1 MKINENMKASDSC
14 KIQEKHRLMIAI
26 NELTFAYSGQPPL
39 FQEFGLHVGRG
50 DALSIIG
57 PSGCGKTTLLYLL
70 AGLRPPQSG
79 SIIIDHKPISRP
91 RPRSG
96 LVLQDHGL
104 LPWQT
109 VRENARLGLTIW
121 GFYGSD
127 GRHAPAD
134 EPLVTD
140 EADQRVD
147 AWLKKL
153 GIEGLRDQYP
163 LQLSRG
169 QRQRTAIARTLAMKP
184 DLLLMDEPFSALDA
198 PTREDLQNFIINLHH
213 ESDLTYVIV
222 THDIEVAVLM
232 GKKILVLQKGCNQE
246 TQIIDNALLGLKDCR
261 RQDEF
266 QQKCEDLRKL
276 LGSPA

>member
-1 MKINENMKASDSC
+1 
-14 KIQEKHRLMIAI
+14 MIAI
-26 NELTFAYSGQPPL
+26 NNLTFAYSGKPPI
-39 FQEFGLHVGRG
+39 FQDYSLQVDRG
-50 DALSIIG
+50 EALSIIG

-70 AGLRPPQSG
+70 AGVRQPRAG
-79 SIIIDHKPISRP
+79 SIFIDDKLISRP

-109 VRENARLGLTIW
+109 VRQNARLGLTIW

-134 EPLVTD
+134 ELLVSA

-153 GIEGLRDQYP
+153 GIDGLRDQYP
-163 LQLSRG
+163 LQISRG
-169 QRQRTAIARTLAMKP
+169 QRQRTAIARTLAMQP
-184 DLLLMDEPFSALDA
+184 DLLMMDEPFSALDA
-198 PTREDLQNFIINLHH
+198 PTREDLQNFIINLHL
-213 ESDLTYVIV
+213 ESDLTYLIV

-232 GKKILVLQKGCNQE
+232 GKKILVLQKGCNRE
-246 TQIIDNALLGLKDCR
+246 TQIMDNALYGLMEYR
-261 RQDEF
+261 RQNEF
-266 QQKCEDLRKL
+266 LQKCDDLRQL
-276 LGSPA
+276 LGSLT

>member
-1 MKINENMKASDSC
+1 
-14 KIQEKHRLMIAI
+14 MIAV
-26 NELTFAYSGQPPL
+26 NDLTFAYSGQPPI
-39 FQEFGLHVGRG
+39 FQGYGLHVSRG
-50 DALSIIG
+50 EALSVIG

-70 AGLRPPQSG
+70 TGLRRPQSG
-79 SIIIDHKPISRP
+79 SIIIDHQPISRP

-134 EPLVTD
+134 ERLGGD

-147 AWLKKL
+147 DWLKKL
-153 GIEGLRDQYP
+153 GIENLRNQYP

-169 QRQRTAIARTLAMKP
+169 QRQRTAIARTLAMQP

-198 PTREDLQNFIINLHH
+198 PIREDLQNFIINLHN
-213 ESDLTYVIV
+213 ETDLTYVIV
-222 THDIEVAVLM
+222 THDIEVAVVM
-232 GKKILVLQKGCNQE
+232 GHKILVLQKDCNHQAR
-246 TQIIDNALLGLKDCR
+246 IIDNACAGFTDCR
-261 RQDEF
+261 MQDGF
-266 QQKCEDLRKL
+266 LQKCEDLRKL
-276 LGSPA
+276 LGSLT

>member
-1 MKINENMKASDSC
+1 
-14 KIQEKHRLMIAI
+14 MITI
-26 NELTFAYSGQPPL
+26 KDLTFAYSGQPPI
-39 FQEFGLHVGRG
+39 FQGYSLEIQRG
-50 DALSIIG
+50 EALSIIG

-70 AGLRPPQSG
+70 AGLRHPHSG
-79 SIIIDHKPISRP
+79 RILIDQIPINRP

-127 GRHAPAD
+127 GRHAPVD
-134 EPLVTD
+134 EAID
-140 EADQRVD
+140 ARQADQRVD
-147 AWLKKL
+147 GWLAKL
-153 GIEGLRDQYP
+153 GIENLRDQYP

-169 QRQRTAIARTLAMKP
+169 QRQRTAIARTLAMQP

-198 PTREDLQNFIINLHH
+198 PTREDLQKFIIDLHAAT
-213 ESDLTYVIV
+213 DLTYVIV
-222 THDIEVAVLM
+222 THDIEVAVVM
-232 GKKILVLQKGCNQE
+232 GKKILILAKGCNQNAH
-246 TQIIDNALLGLKDCR
+246 IIDNACAGLTIGR

-266 QQKCEDLRKL
+266 QQTCEDVRHL
-276 LGSPA
+276 LGSLT

>member
-1 MKINENMKASDSC
+1 
-14 KIQEKHRLMIAI
+14 MIAI
-26 NELTFAYSGQPPL
+26 NDLTFAYSGQPPI
-39 FQEFGLHVGRG
+39 FQDYSLQVGRG
-50 DALSIIG
+50 EALSIIG

-70 AGLRPPQSG
+70 AGLRHPQSG
-79 SIIIDHKPISRP
+79 SIFIDDKPISRP
-91 RPRSG
+91 RPCSG

-127 GRHAPAD
+127 GRHAPAN
-134 EPLVTD
+134 ERLASD

-153 GIEGLRDQYP
+153 GIEDLRDQYP
-163 LQLSRG
+163 LRLSRG

-198 PTREDLQNFIINLHH
+198 PTREDLQNFIIPLAK
-213 ESDLTYVIV
+213 ESNLTYVMV
-222 THDIEVAVLM
+222 THDIEVAVVM
-232 GKKILVLQKGCNQE
+232 GKKILVLQKGCNQQA
-246 TQIIDNALLGLKDCR
+246 QIMDNACAGFTDGR
-261 RQDEF
+261 MQDKF

-276 LGSPA
+276 LGSLT

>member
-1 MKINENMKASDSC
+1 MEASGSY
-14 KIQEKHRLMIAI
+14 KIQEKHFPMIAI
-26 NELTFAYSGQPPL
+26 NDLTFAYSGHPPI
-39 FQEFGLHVGRG
+39 FQGYSLHISRG
-50 DALSIIG
+50 EALSIIG

-70 AGLRPPQSG
+70 AGLRHPQSG
-79 SIIIDHKPISRP
+79 TIIIDRKPLSRP

-134 EPLVTD
+134 EQLVPNQ
-140 EADQRVD
+140 ADQRVD
-147 AWLKKL
+147 GWLKKL
-153 GIEGLRDQYP
+153 GIESLQHEYP
-163 LQLSRG
+163 LHLSRG
-169 QRQRTAIARTLAMKP
+169 QRQRTAIARTLAMQP

-198 PTREDLQNFIINLHH
+198 PTREDLQNFIITLHH

-222 THDIEVAVLM
+222 THDIEVAVVM
-232 GKKILVLQKGCNQE
+232 GKKILLLQKGCNQE
-246 TQIIDNALLGLKDCR
+246 AQIMDNACAGFTDGR
-261 RQDEF
+261 MQDEF
-266 QQKCEDLRKL
+266 QHKCKELRNL
-276 LGSPA
+276 LGSLT

>member
-1 MKINENMKASDSC
+1 MITIN
-14 KIQEKHRLMIAI
+14 H
-26 NELTFAYSGQPPL
+26 LTFAYSGQPPI
-39 FQEFGLHVGRG
+39 FQDYSLQVGRG
-50 DALSIIG
+50 EALSVIG

-70 AGLRPPQSG
+70 AGLRYPRSG
-79 SIIIDHKPISRP
+79 SIFIDDSPISRP

-109 VRENARLGLTIW
+109 VRQNARLGLTIW

-127 GRHAPAD
+127 GRHAPAN
-134 EPLVTD
+134 EKLVSA

-169 QRQRTAIARTLAMKP
+169 QRQRTAIARTLAMQP
-184 DLLLMDEPFSALDA
+184 DLLMMDEPFSALDA
-198 PTREDLQNFIINLHH
+198 PTREDLQNFIINLHL

-232 GKKILVLQKGCNQE
+232 GKKILVLHEGCNRE
-246 TQIIDNALLGLKDCR
+246 AQIIDNALFGHMERR

-266 QQKCEDLRKL
+266 QQKCEDLRQL
-276 LGSPA
+276 LGSLK

>member
-1 MKINENMKASDSC
+1 
-14 KIQEKHRLMIAI
+14 MIAI
-26 NELTFAYSGQPPL
+26 NELTFAYSGQPPI
-39 FQEFGLHVGRG
+39 FQGYSLHVSRG
-50 DALSIIG
+50 EALSIIG

-70 AGLRPPQSG
+70 AGLRHPQSG
-79 SIIIDHKPISRP
+79 TISIDNKPISRP

-134 EPLVTD
+134 ERLAPNQ
-140 EADQRVD
+140 ADQRVD
-147 AWLKKL
+147 EWLKRL
-153 GIEGLRDQYP
+153 GIERLKDQYP

-198 PTREDLQNFIINLHH
+198 PTREDLQKFIISLHA
-213 ESDLTYVIV
+213 ESDLTYIVV
-222 THDIEVAVLM
+222 THDIEVAVVM
-232 GKKILVLQKGCNQE
+232 GKKILVLQKSCNQKA
-246 TQIIDNALLGLKDCR
+246 QIMDNECAGFTECR
-261 RQDEF
+261 MQGEF
-266 QQKCEDLRKL
+266 QRQCENLRKL
-276 LGSPA
+276 LGSMT

>member
-1 MKINENMKASDSC
+1 
-14 KIQEKHRLMIAI
+14 MIAI
-26 NELTFAYSGQPPL
+26 NDLTFAYSGQPPI
-39 FQEFGLHVGRG
+39 FQGYSLNVSRG
-50 DALSIIG
+50 EALSIIG

-70 AGLRPPQSG
+70 AGLRHPQSG
-79 SIIIDHKPISRP
+79 TIRIDDKLISRP

-134 EPLVTD
+134 EKLAPD
-140 EADQRVD
+140 QADQRVGD
-147 AWLKKL
+147 WLKKL
-153 GIEGLRDQYP
+153 GIESLQNQYP

-169 QRQRTAIARTLAMKP
+169 QRQRTAIARTLAMQP
-184 DLLLMDEPFSALDA
+184 DLLLLDEPFSALDA
-198 PTREDLQNFIINLHH
+198 PTREDLQNFIITLHH
-213 ESDLTYVIV
+213 KSDLTYVIV
-222 THDIEVAVLM
+222 THDIEVAVIM

-246 TQIIDNALLGLKDCR
+246 TQIMDNACAGFTAAR
-261 RQDEF
+261 GQDEF
-266 QQKCEDLRKL
+266 QNTCEDLRNL
-276 LGSPA
+276 LGSLT

>member
-1 MKINENMKASDSC
+1 
-14 KIQEKHRLMIAI
+14 MIAI
-26 NELTFAYSGQPPL
+26 KDLTFAYSGQAPI
-39 FQEFGLHVGRG
+39 FQNYSLQVDRG
-50 DALSIIG
+50 EALSIIG

-70 AGLRPPQSG
+70 AGLRYPRSG
-79 SIIIDHKPISRP
+79 MIFIDDKPISRP

-109 VRENARLGLTIW
+109 VRQNARLGLTIW

-134 EPLVTD
+134 EQLVSA

-147 AWLKKL
+147 GWLKKL
-153 GIEGLRDQYP
+153 GIDSLRDQYP

-169 QRQRTAIARTLAMKP
+169 QRQRTAIARTLAMQP
-184 DLLLMDEPFSALDA
+184 DLLMMDEPFSALDA
-198 PTREDLQNFIINLHH
+198 PTREDLQNFIINLHL
-213 ESDLTYVIV
+213 ESDLTHVIV

-232 GKKILVLQKGCNQE
+232 GKKILVLQKGCNRE
-246 TQIIDNALLGLKDCR
+246 TQIIDNALFGLMEYR

-266 QQKCEDLRKL
+266 LQKCEDLRQL
-276 LGSPA
+276 LGSLT

>member
-1 MKINENMKASDSC
+1 
-14 KIQEKHRLMIAI
+14 MITI
-26 NELTFAYSGQPPL
+26 DDLTFAYSGQPPI
-39 FQEFGLHVGRG
+39 FQDFSLHVDRG
-50 DALSIIG
+50 AALSIIG

-70 AGLRPPQSG
+70 AGLRHPQSG
-79 SIIIDHKPISRP
+79 SIMIDHKPITRP

-134 EPLVTD
+134 EQLVPNQ
-140 EADQRVD
+140 ADQRVD
-147 AWLKKL
+147 GWLKKL

-198 PTREDLQNFIINLHH
+198 PTREDLQNFIITLHDK
-213 ESDLTYVIV
+213 SDLTYIIV
-222 THDIEVAVLM
+222 THDIEVAVVM
-232 GKKILVLQKGCNQE
+232 GQKILVLQKSANQE
-246 TQIIDNALLGLKDCR
+246 AQIMDNACAGFSDGRMQGK
-261 RQDEF
+261 F
-266 QQKCEDLRKL
+266 QQKCEDLRNL
-276 LGSPA
+276 LGSMT

>member
-1 MKINENMKASDSC
+1 
-14 KIQEKHRLMIAI
+14 MIAI
-26 NELTFAYSGQPPL
+26 NDLTFAYSGQPPI
-39 FQEFGLHVGRG
+39 FQGYNLHVSRG
-50 DALSIIG
+50 EALSIIG

-70 AGLRPPQSG
+70 AGLRHPQSG
-79 SIIIDHKPISRP
+79 TISIDDKPISRP

-134 EPLVTD
+134 EKLVPNQ
-140 EADQRVD
+140 ADQRVD
-147 AWLKKL
+147 DWLKKL
-153 GIEGLRDQYP
+153 GIDGLRDQYP
-163 LQLSRG
+163 LQISRG

-198 PTREDLQNFIINLHH
+198 PTREDLQKFIIRLHA
-213 ESDLTYVIV
+213 ESDLTYIIV
-222 THDIEVAVLM
+222 THDIEVAVVM
-232 GKKILVLQKGCNQE
+232 GKKILVLHKGCNKE
-246 TQIIDNALLGLKDCR
+246 ARIMHNACAGFTDSR
-261 RQDEF
+261 MQGEF
-266 QQKCEDLRKL
+266 QQQCEDLRKL
-276 LGSPA
+276 LGSMT

>member
-1 MKINENMKASDSC
+1 
-14 KIQEKHRLMIAI
+14 MIAV
-26 NELTFAYSGQPPL
+26 NDLTFAYSGQPPV
-39 FQEFGLHVGRG
+39 FQNYGLHVGRG
-50 DALSIIG
+50 EALSVIG

-70 AGLRPPQSG
+70 SGLRRPQSG
-79 SIIIDHKPISRP
+79 SIIIDHRPILRP

-134 EPLVTD
+134 EQID
-140 EADQRVD
+140 AQAADQRVD
-147 AWLKKL
+147 DWLRRL
-153 GIEGLRDQYP
+153 GIESLRSQYP

-169 QRQRTAIARTLAMKP
+169 QRQRTAIARTLAMQP

-213 ESDLTYVIV
+213 ETDLTYVIV
-222 THDIEVAVLM
+222 THDIEVAVIM
-232 GKKILVLQKGCNQE
+232 GRKILVLQKGCNHQAR
-246 TQIIDNALLGLKDCR
+246 IVDNACAGFTDR
-261 RQDEF
+261 RLQDGF
-266 QQKCEDLRKL
+266 LQKCEDLRKL
-276 LGSPA
+276 LGTLT

>member
-1 MKINENMKASDSC
+1 
-14 KIQEKHRLMIAI
+14 MIAI
-26 NELTFAYSGQPPL
+26 NDLTFAYSGQPPI
-39 FQEFGLHVGRG
+39 FQGYRLHVSRG
-50 DALSIIG
+50 EALSIIG

-70 AGLRPPQSG
+70 AGLRHPQSG
-79 SIIIDHKPISRP
+79 TISIDDKPIYRP

-121 GFYGSD
+121 KFYGSD

-134 EPLVTD
+134 EQLVSNQ
-140 EADQRVD
+140 ANQRVD
-147 AWLKKL
+147 DWLKRL
-153 GIEGLRDQYP
+153 GIDGLRNQYP

-198 PTREDLQNFIINLHH
+198 PTREDLQKFIITLHA
-213 ESDLTYVIV
+213 ESDLTYIIV
-222 THDIEVAVLM
+222 THDIEVAVIM
-232 GKKILVLQKGCNQE
+232 GKKILLLQKGCNQE
-246 TQIIDNALLGLKDCR
+246 AQIVDNACAGFTDGR
-261 RQDEF
+261 MQGEF
-266 QQKCEDLRKL
+266 QQQCEDLRKL
-276 LGSPA
+276 LGSMK

>member
-1 MKINENMKASDSC
+1 
-14 KIQEKHRLMIAI
+14 MIDV
-26 NELTFAYSGQPPL
+26 NDLTFAYSGQPPI
-39 FQEFGLHVGRG
+39 FQGYGLHVSRG
-50 DALSIIG
+50 EALSIIG

-70 AGLRPPQSG
+70 TGLRRPQSG
-79 SIIIDHKPISRP
+79 SIMIDHKPILHP

-134 EPLVTD
+134 QQLAAG

-147 AWLKKL
+147 DWLKKL
-153 GIEGLRDQYP
+153 GIESLRNQYP

-169 QRQRTAIARTLAMKP
+169 QRQRTAIARTLAMQP

-198 PTREDLQNFIINLHH
+198 PTREDLENFIINLHH
-213 ESDLTYVIV
+213 QTNLTYVIV
-222 THDIEVAVLM
+222 THNIEVAVVM
-232 GKKILVLQKGCNQE
+232 GQKILVLQKACNDKAR
-246 TQIIDNALLGLKDCR
+246 IIDNACAGFTDR
-261 RQDEF
+261 RMQDGF
-266 QQKCEDLRKL
+266 LQKCEDLRKL
-276 LGSPA
+276 LGSLT

>member
-1 MKINENMKASDSC
+1 
-14 KIQEKHRLMIAI
+14 MITI
-26 NELTFAYSGQPPL
+26 DDLTFAYSGQPPI
-39 FQEFGLHVGRG
+39 FQDFSLHVDRG
-50 DALSIIG
+50 AALSIIG

-70 AGLRPPQSG
+70 AGLRHPQSG
-79 SIIIDHKPISRP
+79 SIRIDHKPIFRP

-121 GFYGSD
+121 EFYGSD

-134 EPLVTD
+134 EQLVPNQ
-140 EADQRVD
+140 ADQRVD
-147 AWLKKL
+147 DWLKKL
-153 GIEGLRDQYP
+153 GIGGLRDQYP

-198 PTREDLQNFIINLHH
+198 PAREDLHNFIITLHH

-222 THDIEVAVLM
+222 THDIEVAVVM
-232 GKKILVLQKGCNQE
+232 GQKILILQKSCSQE
-246 TQIIDNALLGLKDCR
+246 AQIMDNACAGFTDGR
-261 RQDEF
+261 MQGEF
-266 QQKCEDLRKL
+266 QQKCEDLRNL
-276 LGSPA
+276 LGSMT

>member
-1 MKINENMKASDSC
+1 
-14 KIQEKHRLMIAI
+14 MIAI
-26 NELTFAYSGQPPL
+26 NDLTFAYSGQTPL
-39 FQEFGLHVGRG
+39 FQDYSLHVSRG
-50 DALSIIG
+50 EALAIIG

-70 AGLRPPQSG
+70 AGLRRPQSG
-79 SIIIDHKPISRP
+79 SIMIDRKPIARP

-134 EPLVTD
+134 EQLLSD
-140 EADQRVD
+140 QADQRVD
-147 AWLKKL
+147 DWLKKL
-153 GIEGLRDQYP
+153 GIESLRDQYP

-184 DLLLMDEPFSALDA
+184 DLLLLDEPFSALDA
-198 PTREDLQNFIINLHH
+198 PTREDLQNFIITLHK
-213 ESDLTYVIV
+213 ESNLTYVIV
-222 THDIEVAVLM
+222 THDIEVAVVM
-232 GKKILVLQKGCNQE
+232 GQKILVLQKGCNQE
-246 TQIIDNALLGLKDCR
+246 AQVMDNACAGFTDGR
-261 RQDEF
+261 TQDQF
-266 QQKCEDLRKL
+266 QHTCEDLRTL
-276 LGSPA
+276 LGSMT

>member
-1 MKINENMKASDSC
+1 
-14 KIQEKHRLMIAI
+14 MIAI
-26 NELTFAYSGQPPL
+26 NDLTFAYSGQPPI
-39 FQEFGLHVGRG
+39 FQGYRLHVSRG
-50 DALSIIG
+50 EALSIIG

-70 AGLRPPQSG
+70 AGLRHPQSG
-79 SIIIDHKPISRP
+79 TIRIDDKPISRP

-134 EPLVTD
+134 EKLVPNQ
-140 EADQRVD
+140 ADQRVD
-147 AWLKKL
+147 DWLKKL
-153 GIEGLRDQYP
+153 GIDGLRDQYP
-163 LQLSRG
+163 LQISRG

-198 PTREDLQNFIINLHH
+198 PTREDLQKFIITLHAA
-213 ESDLTYVIV
+213 SDLTYIIV
-222 THDIEVAVLM
+222 THDIEVAVVM
-232 GKKILVLQKGCNQE
+232 GKKILVLHKGCNKE
-246 TQIIDNALLGLKDCR
+246 ARIMHNACAGFTDGR
-261 RQDEF
+261 MQGEF
-266 QQKCEDLRKL
+266 QQQCEDLRKL
-276 LGSPA
+276 LGSMT